1 MGWVRRWVEEDAFLN
16 FRVVEQIRAG
26 HGPVFNVGE
35 RVEIFTSTLWLAM
48 LTAARTVLPF
58 VKIEYLS
65 IAGGLLLTGL
75 GLWWAERGAAV
86 LWRSD
91 VEEPGSTT
99 DAARALRRGRRRGG
113 VGVVGLGDLRARER
127 AQPGVARRAHARGG
141 DRHASACA
149 PVVDPRCAGGGR
161 ARGPGPAGAARSRGG
176 ERGRGG
182 RGAVVAAPSGCRAR
196 LARGRLPRAP
206 GRLRGLPRRVLRRA
220 GPEHRARQ
228 GLRRHVLVAG
238 LELSRRPR
246 RALLALGSPA
256 RDRRDRSADRAGE
269 RTASRVGEDARTPD
283 RRRAPRAVHRRERRR
298 LSARAIAVA
307 EPVRDRRAV
316 RGASLAAAVPVA
328 ARGHRRLGVRR
339 DRVPAPQP
347 PSADRAAHRLR
358 RRRRARVDERPHEAR
373 PPSDARDRLHL
384 RRRPPRQA
392 IRGTRCPRAGDA
404 GEGAPRRHARPYH
417 VGDVGER
424 DQRLP
429 RRPRS
434 AGAGGQQPR

>member
-65 IAGGLLLTGL
+65 IAGGLCSPDSVCGGRNVAPPCCGAPTSRSRDRQPTLLVPFGAVVVVAVSASWDWATSGL
-75 GLWWAERGAAV
+75 ENGLSLAWLGALMLVVATV
-86 LWRSD
+86 TR
-91 VEEPGSTT
+91 P
-99 DAARALRRGRRRGG
+99 RAT
-113 VGVVGLGDLRARER
+113 
-127 AQPGVARRAHARGG
+127 
-141 DRHASACA
+141 

-176 ERGRGG
+176 DRGRGG

-196 LARGRLPRAP
+196 LARRRLPRAP

-256 RDRRDRSADRAGE
+256 RDRATAVLIGAGE
-269 RTASRVGEDARTPD
+269 RTASRVGRGCSHSRSAARST
-283 RRRAPRAVHRRERRR
+283 RCSSSRAA
-298 LSARAIAVA
+298 ATICTCAIAVA

-339 DRVPAPQP
+339 RSRSCAPASISRSCRSPTTT
-347 PSADRAAHRLR
+347 SSTG
-358 RRRRARVDERPHEAR
+358 AR
-373 PPSDARDRLHL
+373 
-384 RRRPPRQA
+384 
-392 IRGTRCPRAGDA
+392 
-404 GEGAPRRHARPYH
+404 
-417 VGDVGER
+417 
-424 DQRLP
+424 
-429 RRPRS
+429 
-434 AGAGGQQPR
+434 